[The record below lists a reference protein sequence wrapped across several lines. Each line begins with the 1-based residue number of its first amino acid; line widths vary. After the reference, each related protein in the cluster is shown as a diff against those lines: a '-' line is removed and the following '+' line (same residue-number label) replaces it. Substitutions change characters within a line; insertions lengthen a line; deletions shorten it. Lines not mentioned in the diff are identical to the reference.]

1 MLSIFKYLL
10 LLINIDQETILNWF
24 GIENDTD
31 IDIYNN
37 FSNSSFI
44 DQRSSE
50 ISFTTLKLVVEGLW
64 TKLQDGLSLA
74 EIENL
79 LLFILFIRFII
90 LAIKYNLKT
99 SFYIT
104 CIGLVAGYLW
114 YRHLIDLIS
123 MYRIVL
129 LKLPWVNKLGADGIE
144 LRALS
149 REMYLRDLK
158 FSEYAHWYNPGQIF
172 SNAFT
177 KGILK
182 TQEGLD
188 YYIDPISM
196 IISKLPE
203 PLKSNISPTY
213 YTIYQQGIPKIFGI
227 LRKFWNQLSG
237 IAAYALITRIGKR
250 YCPYLI
256 RWHWTFLLIL
266 GMLEQF
272 IVNFLYRC
280 YFFQM
285 TNILPQLKILEES
298 KYLVGDQSLPLQNM
312 ILNSCIAITVLLHVG
327 LILFALLHA
336 IWGQYFY
343 IPFLVENVELH
354 VGPRPA
360 YSIYSGGQTAWQNS
374 EEKEKILNRGIPKLW
389 YGWFGQ
395 GTKSHFNIKRFLK
408 KILKIFKKN

>member
-24 GIENDTD
+24 GIENENEIALYSNMSSYAEQTSTD
-31 IDIYNN
+31 L
-37 FSNSSFI
+37 SV
-44 DQRSSE
+44 
-50 ISFTTLKLVVEGLW
+50 TTLKLVVEGLW
-64 TKLQDGLSLA
+64 MKLQDGLSLS
-74 EIENL
+74 EIESVL
-79 LLFILFIRFII
+79 TVILFVRFLI
-90 LAIKYNLKT
+90 LAIRYNLKT

-129 LKLPWVNKLGADGIE
+129 LKLPWVNKLGADGVE

-149 REMYLRDLK
+149 KQMYLRDLK
-158 FSEYAHWYNPGQIF
+158 FSEYTHWYNPAKIIYNG
-172 SNAFT
+172 FT
-177 KGILK
+177 KGIIGK
-182 TQEGLD
+182 EGELQ

-196 IISKLPE
+196 IVANLPE
-203 PLKSNISPTY
+203 PMKSNISPTY
-213 YTIYQQGIPKIFGI
+213 YMIYQQGIPKVLGI
-227 LRKFWNQLSG
+227 LRKFWNQFSG

-256 RWHWTFLLIL
+256 RWHWTFLLVL

-272 IVNFLYRC
+272 IVNFIYRC

-285 TNILPQLKILEES
+285 TVILPQLKTLEES
-298 KYLVGDQSLPLQNM
+298 KYLIGDQTIPLQNT
-312 ILNSCIAITVLLHVG
+312 ILNSCIAVTVLSHVG

-343 IPFLVENVELH
+343 MPFLVENVELH

-360 YSIYSGGQTAWQNS
+360 NSIYSGGQTAWQNP
-374 EEKEKILNRGIPKLW
+374 EEKEKILRRGIPKLW
-389 YGWFGQ
+389 YGWFGR
-395 GTKSHFNIKRFLK
+395 GTKRTFNILK
-408 KILKIFKKN
+408 LFKKIFKSLKR